1 MVIKNYWPEGY
12 EEDFKVLDLPMLKKA
27 ISELSGDTCL
37 EIGCGNGRWTNELL
51 VPKFKEVHSVDIIEK
66 PKYEGFKYYKTT
78 DCNLT
83 PFNGL
88 KFDCVYSYGV
98 FCHLPLEC
106 QKTYLKAIRKLLTG
120 KGLIM
125 FANWDRH
132 PALQGRKDEFLD
144 GWFYN
149 DLEITG
155 KMLKET
161 GFEWID
167 FDINNRDT
175 LAVIW

>member
-1 MVIKNYWPEGY
+1 MNTNYWPNGY
-12 EEDFKVLDLPMLKKA
+12 EENFNGLDISKLKEA
-27 ISELSGDTCL
+27 INQLKGETVL

-51 VPKFKEVHSVDIIEK
+51 VPKFEVTAIDIIEK
-66 PKYEGFKYYKTT
+66 PAYGGFKYHKVTE
-78 DCNLT
+78 CNLKL
-83 PFNGL
+83 FADRS
-88 KFDCVYSYGV
+88 FDCVYSHGV

-120 KGLIM
+120 KGLVM

-132 PALQGRKDEFLD
+132 PALQGRKDDFLD

-155 KMLKET
+155 KLLKET

-167 FDINNRDT
+167 YDINNRDT